1 MSFYIIWGGKARIFP
16 RIFFADQA
24 IRGRKRT
31 WVGVGGHSPPFILD
45 GSGHYIFGFRVIT
58 IAQSTLF
65 ASFVVRVK

>member
-45 GSGHYIFGFRVIT
+45 SSSHYILGFGFIA
-58 IAQSTLF
+58 IAQFTVLAVF
-65 ASFVVRVK
+65 AMSIV